1 MPTRAVWGVRY
12 GVAAILTTLFMAF
25 AVGYSPTRSN
35 IVPNTGDLSKSE
47 LAQTFLVTAFGLVT
61 LFVPLARTSIPVA
74 GGQTEWSGLAIALR
88 GDAWK
93 FPPSPVVLD
102 IAASYTLMLF
112 AGVAAFFPRPKKVL
126 LVISLLGVICSSRAL
141 EMKQSLLFDWFIR
154 TGGIL
159 PKVHVTFAPGM
170 CFVITMSTLLIV
182 STNLTQVTNF
192 E

>member
-1 MPTRAVWGVRY
+1 
-12 GVAAILTTLFMAF
+12 
-25 AVGYSPTRSN
+25 
-35 IVPNTGDLSKSE
+35 
-47 LAQTFLVTAFGLVT
+47 
-61 LFVPLARTSIPVA
+61 
-74 GGQTEWSGLAIALR
+74 
-88 GDAWK
+88 
-93 FPPSPVVLD
+93 
-102 IAASYTLMLF
+102 
-112 AGVAAFFPRPKKVL
+112 VL